1 VSAPTHPS
9 SKQSSINCDT
19 QGHLW
24 GAFGVC
30 IMCKA
35 PRNTHPT
42 TPLEYAMRNVERCR
56 NYPPGE
62 RVENEDV
69 IVILGDAVERI
80 TEELRLARIETAHFA
95 NTQRA
100 TQADGEMS
108 SLALERYKQ
117 ALYQANG
124 RLMQLDQ
131 EPVKLDYSVSPPR
144 EGYSQA
150 YADQMRTALL
160 RIAGWREIDRNSLGE
175 RLREIEEIAL
185 AALMPTVTKSAESS
199 PQGVQH
205 GLAHREDET
214 GRYSV
219 PGEGTAL

>member
-131 EPVKLDYSVSPPR
+131 EPVKLDYSVSPPS
-144 EGYSQA
+144 EYPQELFDGYSV
-150 YADQMRTALL
+150 
-160 RIAGWREIDRNSLGE
+160 
-175 RLREIEEIAL
+175 LRELTDQAKRRTSAENVSDVLDAVVRL
-185 AALMPTVTKSAESS
+185 TKKRRTVTKSAESS

>member
-1 VSAPTHPS
+1 MTTQFS

-131 EPVKLDYSVSPPR
+131 EPVKLDYSVSPPGTELELLRARIGTIEIMSRSDNPTKAVRRIGELCR
-144 EGYSQA
+144 EVLGYSA
-150 YADQMRTALL
+150 
-160 RIAGWREIDRNSLGE
+160 
-175 RLREIEEIAL
+175 
-185 AALMPTVTKSAESS
+185 VTKSAES
-199 PQGVQH
+199 P
-205 GLAHREDET
+205 
-214 GRYSV
+214 
-219 PGEGTAL
+219 